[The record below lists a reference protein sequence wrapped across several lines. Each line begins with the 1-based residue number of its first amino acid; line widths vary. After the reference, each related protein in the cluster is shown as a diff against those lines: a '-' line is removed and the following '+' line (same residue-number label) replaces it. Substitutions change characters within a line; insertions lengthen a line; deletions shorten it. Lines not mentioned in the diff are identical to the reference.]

1 MIRPLTVLAVCTPN
15 QGPDRP
21 MAELSSIVMAYDI
34 HLADRIRSLLKR
46 EGEFSERKMFG
57 GITFMANG
65 HMCCG
70 VVKTDLVLR
79 LTPEQAAEA
88 LRQLHTRPM
97 DFTGKPM
104 NSMIYVSAVGTDS
117 DEALEAWVR
126 SAVAVARRLPV
137 KPGAGGRRKRPPSK
151 QTARKR

>member
-1 MIRPLTVLAVCTPN
+1 
-15 QGPDRP
+15 